1 MNNMKSLSIIL
12 LISLGATGFSF
23 ADSGCSSDCSSSSS
37 DCGSGCSTDC
47 STDCSSDCDRTST
60 FLRPRQYTTDLT
72 YLNNLSFYNRYHEA
86 RCNFFTWDSTVF
98 YQKNRNEGD
107 LGVGFFGKNPIT
119 VAELAPSDFNSIN
132 LGLGRNGTK
141 DFSSKVSIC
150 PERSVIGWLAHG
162 YFNLDCFVTGLWAD
176 VAFTVA
182 QAKLKLHFKEVG
194 NEGDIAGNPKTVAQ
208 AFDGLNVFANDCKH
222 TGVDDV
228 LLRIGYDYNYCDND
242 HAGVYFLG
250 IAPTGKDFNNARWF
264 QPLVGSR
271 QGAVGA
277 GFEMDYTI
285 WSSDNHDLVFQTELL
300 YQYRLRSEER
310 RAFDYSN
317 GSLSRFLLVAASTNA
332 SNPVSGLSALEQC
345 VRVEPR
351 SQLEWW
357 ANFHYQWCNWA
368 AEVSYNLWFRD
379 REKISCTNFDF
390 NNTGIFLE
398 HCVPPTLTSNSTA
411 TIATLP
417 LAGTAD
423 TVFTALKSS
432 DVNLNS
438 GAAQRVLTHKFS
450 GAVAYNNVWADC
462 YPFYVGLG
470 AGYEFASK
478 KYRRHALENW
488 SVYGK
493 WGISW

>member
-12 LISLGATGFSF
+12 LLSLGATGFSF
-23 ADSGCSSDCSSSSS
+23 AESACSTDCSTSSS
-37 DCGSGCSTDC
+37 DSGCSTDC
-47 STDCSSDCDRTST
+47 STDSEGTST
-60 FLRPRQYTTDLT
+60 FLRPRQSTTDLT

-86 RCNFFTWDSTVF
+86 RCNFFTWDATLF
-98 YQKNRNEGD
+98 YQKNRSEKD
-107 LGVGFFGKNPIT
+107 LGVGFFGKNPII
-119 VAELAPSDFNSIN
+119 VSESAPSDFNSIN

-141 DFSSKVSIC
+141 NFSSTVSIH

-162 YFNLDCFVTGLWAD
+162 YFNLDFFVTGLWAD

-182 QAKLKLHFKEVG
+182 QAKHKLHFKEVG
-194 NEGDIAGNPKTVAQ
+194 NEGNIVGNASTVAD
-208 AFDGLNVFANDCKH
+208 AFANRNVFAADCKH

-242 HAGVYFLG
+242 HAGLYFLG
-250 IAPTGKDFNNARWF
+250 IAPTGKDYNNARWF
-264 QPLVGSR
+264 QPLVGSQ

-285 WSSDNHDLVFQTELL
+285 WSSDNNDLVFQTELL

-310 RAFDYSN
+310 RTFDYKN
-317 GSLSRFLLVAASTNA
+317 GSLSRFLLVASATNTE
-332 SNPVSGLSALEQC
+332 NPVSGLSQLENC

-379 REKISCTNFDF
+379 AEKVSYTNFDF
-390 NNTGIFLE
+390 ENTGIFLGN
-398 HCVPPTLTSNSTA
+398 CKPPALTSCSTA

-417 LAGTAD
+417 LTGTAD
-423 TVFTALKSS
+423 AVFTGLKSS
-432 DVNLNS
+432 DVNLHS
-438 GAAQRVLTHKFS
+438 GAAQKALTHKFS
-450 GAVAYNNVWADC
+450 GAVAYNNVFADC

-470 AGYEFASK
+470 AGYEFASC